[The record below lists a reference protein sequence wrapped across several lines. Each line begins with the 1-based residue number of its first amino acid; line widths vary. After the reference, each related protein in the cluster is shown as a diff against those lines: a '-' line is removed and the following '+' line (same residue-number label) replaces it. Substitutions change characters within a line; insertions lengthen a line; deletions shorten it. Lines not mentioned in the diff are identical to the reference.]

1 MAEEKRVMY
10 KIISTSDLEEL
21 TKLVNR
27 AINDWYVPYWDF
39 IVDEKYL
46 QPMVDKSLKDVKVW
60 GAVWVSWTITAN
72 VKE

>member
-10 KIISTSDLEEL
+10 KIISTDDLEEL

-27 AINDWYVPYWDF
+27 AISDWYVPYWDF
-39 IVDEKYL
+39 IVDGKYL
-46 QPMVDKSLKDVKVW
+46 QPMVDKSLKDIKVW